1 MSAADPNPA
10 YAEAIARLVAGRDL
24 DRAGAEAVLG
34 ELVDGRLD
42 AIRIAALLSALAV
55 KGETAEELVG
65 FVRALR
71 ARMRA
76 VAAPP
81 GALDTCGTGG
91 SGLDTPNT
99 STMVAV
105 VVASLGVPVA
115 KHGNRSSTGRSGSS
129 DVLERLGLPLELPIP
144 ALETLLAERGLA
156 FLFAPGHHPAVRHA
170 GPVRRAI
177 GVRTSFNFLGPLA
190 NPARVRRQV
199 VGVSDPRRA
208 PRLAEALAALGAERA
223 LVVHGEDG
231 LDELSLSAPT
241 RAWWVEAGQVRE
253 DRLTPEQAGLERR
266 PPEQLR
272 GGDPEANARLFEA
285 LLAGAAPAPIVE
297 LVALNAAAALMV
309 AGRAGRLAEG
319 VGLAT
324 AVLEDGRAGRF
335 FTDYRAAARRA
346 AEAAP

>member
-1 MSAADPNPA
+1 MSAPEPSPA
-10 YAEAIARLVAGRDL
+10 YAEAITRLVAGRDL
-24 DRAGAEAVLG
+24 DRATAEAALG
-34 ELVDGRLD
+34 ALVDGELSEL
-42 AIRIAALLSALAV
+42 RIAALLSALAV

-65 FVRALR
+65 FVHALR
-71 ARMRA
+71 ARMLA

-144 ALETLLAERGLA
+144 TLEALLAERGLA
-156 FLFAPGHHPAVRHA
+156 FLFAPRHHPAVRHA

-177 GVRTSFNFLGPLA
+177 GVRTTFNFLGPLA

-231 LDELSLSAPT
+231 LDELSLSAPS
-241 RAWWVEAGQVRE
+241 RAWWVESGEVRE
-253 DRLTPEQAGLERR
+253 DRLTPEQAGLARR

-272 GGDPEANARLFEA
+272 GGDPDANARLFEA

-309 AGRAGRLAEG
+309 AGRAGSLAEG
-319 VGLAT
+319 VGLA
-324 AVLEDGRAGRF
+324 AAALEDGRTARF
-335 FTDYRAAARRA
+335 FADYRAAARQA